1 MTKKYCVLGFG
12 NNFFYPFGS
21 DSREVPQNLLH
32 NGGGKR
38 NNNNDNDGSD
48 EILRV
53 DLLPINPDGKIS
65 DANEEHD
72 ISSSTTTAKE
82 WLQSQLVS
90 NNNNNTSSSKFSSK
104 SAPILSCGATHTS

>member
-32 NGGGKR
+32 NGGKR

-48 EILRV
+48 EILKV
-53 DLLPINPDGKIS
+53 DLLPINPGGKIS
-65 DANEEHD
+65 DANGEYD
-72 ISSSTTTAKE
+72 ISSSTTAKE

-90 NNNNNTSSSKFSSK
+90 NNNNNCIMLNQKY
-104 SAPILSCGATHTS
+104 L